1 MSEAAGP
8 GFPAQAGPQ
17 QAGGRR
23 TQLRV
28 VRESIMSLSKDI
40 WTFRKSH
47 VASTKRLEKQ
57 LATLRSELASHT
69 RSKELGDLSKS
80 YKTGTKRMENQVAAL
95 RKEMAALKGNI
106 AKDAARSRARQ
117 EAMLSK
123 ILAKVSAKSSKPA
136 KRAKKRSHLRA
147 R

>member
-1 MSEAAGP
+1 MGDSAGP
-8 GFPAQAGPQ
+8 EAPSQPAPP

-47 VASTKRLEKQ
+47 LASTKKLEKQ
-57 LATLRSELASHT
+57 VAALRSELASHA
-69 RSKELGDLSKS
+69 RSKEFGNLSKS
-80 YKTGTKRMENQVAAL
+80 YKTSTKRMENQVAAI

-106 AKDAARSRARQ
+106 AKDTARGRARQ

-136 KRAKKRSHLRA
+136 KRAKKR
-147 R
+147 